1 MLPGRVKVPVTCAP
15 VGFVPRAPGEAA
27 ISLCCH
33 LASVRLV
40 SESAGWSSP
49 RWAVAELG
57 FKPGS
62 VRTAAEWYPSWA
74 TAGSDRS

>member
-1 MLPGRVKVPVTCAP
+1 MLPGRVKVPVMCAP

-40 SESAGWSSP
+40 SESADW
-49 RWAVAELG
+49 
-57 FKPGS
+57 
-62 VRTAAEWYPSWA
+62 
-74 TAGSDRS
+74 